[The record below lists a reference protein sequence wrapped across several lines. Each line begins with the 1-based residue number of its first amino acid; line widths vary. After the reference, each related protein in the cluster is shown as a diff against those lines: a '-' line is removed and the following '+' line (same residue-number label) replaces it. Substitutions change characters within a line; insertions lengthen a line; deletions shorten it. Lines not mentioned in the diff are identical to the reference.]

1 MQINAGGITEET
13 TQRNLI
19 LHIIQPG
26 LAGLMDGSV
35 SSLAPL
41 FAAAYSTHNTIRH
54 LLLVWPQLQAP
65 VLVWLFPKH

>member
-41 FAAAYSTHNTIRH
+41 FAAAYSTHKNIRH